1 MFNRLRKFLTR
12 EIWLRDTH
20 EMLWVEA
27 LWIRALRF
35 VWAIGRD
42 IFDGQL
48 NLRAMSLVYTTLLA
62 IVPLLA
68 FSFSVLKAFGVHNKI
83 EPVLLGFLEPFGERG
98 IEIAG
103 NIIGF
108 VDNVQVGVLGSI
120 GLIILIYT
128 VVALVQKIESGFNY
142 TWRVP
147 QPRSFARRFSGYL
160 SILAVGPLLIF
171 GAIGLLGALRS
182 QTVVSW
188 LLEREPFGT
197 LMVWFANVLPFL
209 LVAAAF
215 TFFYML
221 VPNTRVKLLPALAG
235 GIVASLLWRSVG
247 AAFAAFMVGSA
258 KYTAIY
264 AGFALPLLLMF
275 WLYLSWLILL
285 IGAQIAFYLQNP
297 QFVAARRGTVT
308 LDHAFKEHLA
318 LAVMFLVARDY
329 RADGPVWTF
338 DALSRR
344 LHVNADPLR
353 SVADRLCDAGLLVF
367 AGDDGDRYAP
377 GRDPEAIT
385 LFEILD
391 TTRHGS
397 GLAGHGGADG
407 APINAVD
414 AVQEAVQDA
423 IRGALG
429 DRTLRDLVHDSDT
442 DG

>member
-1 MFNRLRKFLTR
+1 MIARLRKYLTR

-27 LWIRALRF
+27 LWIRVLRF
-35 VWAIGRD
+35 VWAVGRD

-48 NLRAMSLVYTTLLA
+48 NLRAMSLVYTTLLS

-98 IEIAG
+98 VEIAG

-120 GLIILIYT
+120 GLIILVYT
-128 VVALVQKIESGFNY
+128 VVALVQKIENGFNY

-147 QPRSFARRFSGYL
+147 QARSFTRRFSGYL
-160 SILAVGPLLIF
+160 SILTVGPLLIF
-171 GAIGLLGALRS
+171 GAIGLLGALKS
-182 QTVVSW
+182 QTVVTW

-197 LMVWFANVLPFL
+197 LMVWFANLLPFL

-221 VPNTRVKLLPALAG
+221 VPNTRVRLWPALVGA
-235 GIVASLLWRSVG
+235 IVASLLWRTVG
-247 AAFAAFMVGSA
+247 AAFAAFVVGSA

-297 QFVAARRGTVT
+297 QFVEARRGTVT

-318 LAVMFLVARDY
+318 FAVMYLVARDY
-329 RADGPVWTF
+329 REDGPVWTF
-338 DALSRR
+338 DSLSRR

-353 SVADRLCDAGLLVF
+353 AVLDRLEDAGLLVT
-367 AGDDGDRYAP
+367 AGDDGDRFLP
-377 GRDPEAIT
+377 GRDAESIT

-407 APINAVD
+407 ATITPVD
-414 AVQEAVQDA
+414 AVQESVHEA
-423 IRGALG
+423 IRSSLG
-429 DRTLRDLVHDSDT
+429 DRTLRDLVREDEL